1 MGWMDQALRWW
12 WLPFFLM
19 LKEKI
24 VLLEQI
30 NYDKK
35 MNSHIT
41 ERRIMML
48 PTTIDGWKLNRKL
61 KIPEDGEHVD

>member
-1 MGWMDQALRWW
+1 
-12 WLPFFLM
+12 M

-24 VLLEQI
+24 VLLKQI

-41 ERRIMML
+41 ERRITML
-48 PTTIDGWKLNRKL
+48 PTTIDGCISRDEQLTKAA
-61 KIPEDGEHVD
+61 KI